1 MQHRH
6 GKRSFILELRMNAL
20 IVDDEPDIG
29 FMTGIILKKRGIN
42 SKNVTSIAEAFKEI
56 EKKEFSIYFLDL
68 NLPDGTGFDLIPQIR
83 NKDKQ
88 ACIVIISAF
97 DDVSEAQKAAHFKVN
112 TFIKK
117 PFSTS
122 DILNAVDQILKN

>member
-6 GKRSFILELRMNAL
+6 GKTSFIKELRMNAL

-42 SKNVTSIAEAFKEI
+42 SKNVTSIAEASIEI
-56 EKKEFSIYFLDL
+56 DNKNFGIYFLDL

-83 NKDKQ
+83 NKDKH
-88 ACIVIISAF
+88 AGIVIISAF

-112 TFIKK
+112 KFIKK
-117 PFSTS
+117 PFSTA